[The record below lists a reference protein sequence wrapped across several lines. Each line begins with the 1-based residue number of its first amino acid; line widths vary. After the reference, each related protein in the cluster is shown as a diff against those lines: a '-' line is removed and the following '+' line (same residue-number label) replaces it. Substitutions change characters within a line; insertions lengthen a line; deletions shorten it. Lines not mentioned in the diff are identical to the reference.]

1 MSVMAPGIRLRVPEL
16 LKERGW
22 TITRLMR
29 ESNLSYPTAHRLA
42 HGDAEAITLETVD
55 KLCKAFGVKVE
66 ELIVS
71 DEESG

>member
-1 MSVMAPGIRLRVPEL
+1 MNVMAPGIRLRVPEL
-16 LKERGW
+16 LKEKGW

-42 HGDAEAITLETVD
+42 HGEASAVNLETID
-55 KLCKAFGVKVE
+55 KLCKAFGVNVE

-71 DEESG
+71 DENSS

>member
-1 MSVMAPGIRLRVPEL
+1 MAPGIRLRVPEL
-16 LKERGW
+16 LKEKGW

-42 HGDAEAITLETVD
+42 HGEASAVNLETID
-55 KLCKAFGVKVE
+55 KLCKAFGVNVE

-71 DEESG
+71 DENSS